1 MCFASTSG
9 GGLDFGVPDVCLP
22 GPVPYPNTA
31 SRTMAT
37 AVAYKVILGRGPA
50 HTLTTVIPISMGD
63 NPGILGGVI
72 SRRNMGP
79 SRRLVP
85 YPKLLLQN
93 KPAVRLGATGIQNQ
107 INVNGTTIAPSQ
119 VKVLLL

>member
-22 GPVPYPNTA
+22 GPVPYPNMA

-37 AVAYKVILGRGPA
+37 SVAYKVILGRGPA
-50 HTLTTVIPISMGD
+50 HTLATVIPISMGD

>member
-1 MCFASTSG
+1 MCFAVTSG
-9 GGLDFGVPDVCLP
+9 GGIDFGCPDVCLP
-22 GPVPYPNTA
+22 GPVPYPNIANKAAGTSFA
-31 SRTMAT
+31 R
-37 AVAYKVILGRGPA
+37 KVLLGRGPA
-50 HTLTTVIPISMGD
+50 HTLQTIIPISVGD
-63 NPGILGGVI
+63 NPGILGGVV

-93 KPAVRLGATGIQNQ
+93 KPAVRLGSTGIQNQ
-107 INVNGTTIAPSQ
+107 INTNGTTIAPSQ

>member
-1 MCFASTSG
+1 MCFAITSG
-9 GGLDFGVPDVCLP
+9 GGIDFGVPDVCLP
-22 GPVPYPNTA
+22 GPIPYPNTA
-31 SRTMAT
+31 NRCMGTS
-37 AVAYKVILGRGPA
+37 VAYKVILGRGAA
-50 HTLTTVIPISMGD
+50 HTLATIIPISMGD
-63 NPGILGGVI
+63 NPGILGGVV

-107 INVNGTTIAPSQ
+107 ININGTNIVPSQ
-119 VKVLLL
+119 PKVLLL

>member
-1 MCFASTSG
+1 MCFATTSG
-9 GGLDFGVPDVCLP
+9 GGLDFGAPDVCLP
-22 GPVPYPNTA
+22 GPIPYPNMA
-31 SRTMAT
+31 SRTMGT
-37 AVAYKVILGRGPA
+37 SVAYKVILGRGPA
-50 HTLTTVIPISMGD
+50 HTLATVIPISMGD

-85 YPKLLLQN
+85 YPKLLVQN

-107 INVNGTTIAPSQ
+107 INVNGTTVAPSQ

>member
-37 AVAYKVILGRGPA
+37 SVAYKVILGRGPA
-50 HTLTTVIPISMGD
+50 HTLATVIPISMGD

-93 KPAVRLGATGIQNQ
+93 KPAVRLGASGIQNQ

>member
-9 GGLDFGVPDVCLP
+9 GGLDFGAPDVCLP
-22 GPVPYPNTA
+22 GPIPYPNMA
-31 SRTMAT
+31 SRTMGT
-37 AVAYKVILGRGPA
+37 SVAYKVILGRGPA
-50 HTLTTVIPISMGD
+50 HTLATVIPISMGD

-85 YPKLLLQN
+85 YPKLLVQN

-107 INVNGTTIAPSQ
+107 INVNGTTVAPSQ

>member
-9 GGLDFGVPDVCLP
+9 GGLDFGIPDVCLP

-37 AVAYKVILGRGPA
+37 AVAYKVIFGRGPA
-50 HTLTTVIPISMGD
+50 HTLTTIIPISMGD

>member
-1 MCFASTSG
+1 MFASTSG
-9 GGLDFGVPDVCLP
+9 GGLDFGMPDVCLP
-22 GPVPYPNTA
+22 GPVPYPNIA

-37 AVAYKVILGRGPA
+37 SVAYKVILGRGPA
-50 HTLTTVIPISMGD
+50 HTLATVIPISMGD

>member
-22 GPVPYPNTA
+22 GPIPYPNMA

-37 AVAYKVILGRGPA
+37 SVAYKVILGRGPA
-50 HTLTTVIPISMGD
+50 HTLATVIPISMGD

>member
-1 MCFASTSG
+1 
-9 GGLDFGVPDVCLP
+9 
-22 GPVPYPNTA
+22 
-31 SRTMAT
+31 MAT
-37 AVAYKVILGRGPA
+37 SVAYKVILGRGAA
-50 HTLTTVIPISMGD
+50 HTLATTVPISMGD
-63 NPGILGGVI
+63 NPGVLGGVV

-107 INVNGTTIAPSQ
+107 ININGTNIVPGQ